1 MPGFL
6 VPSSPGAAP
15 PSPAVAVVPLTP
27 LACADDAKGA
37 TGRKLLLIGVA
48 ICAGLVFLTV
58 TGRLRNSES
67 HAEHVAISHSTEG
80 GGWWEGFVSSWS
92 MILVSEIGDKTF
104 FIACLMAMRHP
115 RLVVFGGAI
124 SALTV
129 QTILS
134 SAMGSIV
141 PQLLPPTYTQIAAVC
156 LFIAFGLKI
165 LNEARTAEDEEEEPD
180 ELQEARDEISKKE
193 EEYCSPVSQDPEGMS
208 RRDVGS
214 LEHGRDPVVD
224 VQRKAAPA
232 KKQGSIVSSLFGP
245 IFIQAFTLT
254 FIAEWGDRSQIA
266 TIALAAAKN
275 AFGVCIGGI
284 VGHSICTG
292 AAVILGQKVSHMLSP
307 RHVNCI
313 GGVLF
318 LAFGVLTAYQLAYP
332 DGFSATGHGLPPAD
346 AAEVE
351 NVVRGLDKGDVS
363 SGMAVRAAA
372 LIEKLAH
379 HARQHASAQ
388 AKH

>member
-141 PQLLPPTYTQIAAVC
+141 PQLLPPTYTQIAAVF

-180 ELQEARDEISKKE
+180 ELQEAREEISKE
-193 EEYCSPVSQDPEGMS
+193 EECCSSVSQDPEGMS

-332 DGFSATGHGLPPAD
+332 DVFSGRPAD
-346 AAEVE
+346 AAAAERVA
-351 NVVRGLDKGDVS
+351 RGLTQGA
-363 SGMAVRAAA
+363 GGH
-372 LIEKLAH
+372 I
-379 HARQHASAQ
+379 SA
-388 AKH
+388 